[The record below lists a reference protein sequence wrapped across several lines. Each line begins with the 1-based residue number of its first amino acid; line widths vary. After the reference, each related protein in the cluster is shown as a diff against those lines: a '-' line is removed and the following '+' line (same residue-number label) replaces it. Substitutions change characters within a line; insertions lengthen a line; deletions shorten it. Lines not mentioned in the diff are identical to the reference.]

1 MSYRCI
7 APKLAAALVGGWLA
21 AALAGA
27 SPDGEGREPSA
38 ASPALAQKG
47 SGHQGYVAP
56 AQGTQPAAGQRDTPS
71 DQPAA
76 AIEIPPE
83 KQQLIGVR
91 TVEVARRDFSRT
103 IRTVGRIEY
112 DERRLATVNTK
123 FEGWIEKLYVDYTG
137 RFVKKGEVL
146 AEIYSPELF
155 ATQQEFVNL
164 LRWSRNRK
172 GDDPWA
178 AMISRD
184 ADAILEAARQR
195 LRFWDVT
202 DAQIRTMEE
211 TGRPVRTVRVHSPV
225 SGYVTQKMAVLGMRV
240 MPGEKLFDLADLS
253 TVWVI
258 ADIYEYE
265 MSFVRVGQ
273 PARITL
279 SYLPGEEL
287 VSRIEYIYPAHAADT
302 RTMKA
307 RFSVPNPREQLMP
320 QMFTNVE
327 IKVDLGRRLLV
338 PAEAIID
345 TGARQIVYVD
355 RGEGVF
361 EPREVMLGMRTGD
374 VVEVS
379 TGLRA
384 GERVAASA
392 AFLIDSEAQIKGV
405 APATGHKH

>member
-1 MSYRCI
+1 
-7 APKLAAALVGGWLA
+7 
-21 AALAGA
+21 
-27 SPDGEGREPSA
+27 
-38 ASPALAQKG
+38 
-47 SGHQGYVAP
+47 
-56 AQGTQPAAGQRDTPS
+56 
-71 DQPAA
+71 
-76 AIEIPPE
+76 
-83 KQQLIGVR
+83 
-91 TVEVARRDFSRT
+91 
-103 IRTVGRIEY
+103 
-112 DERRLATVNTK
+112 
-123 FEGWIEKLYVDYTG
+123 
-137 RFVKKGEVL
+137 
-146 AEIYSPELF
+146 
-155 ATQQEFVNL
+155 
-164 LRWSRNRK
+164 
-172 GDDPWA
+172 
-178 AMISRD
+178 
-184 ADAILEAARQR
+184 
-195 LRFWDVT
+195 
-202 DAQIRTMEE
+202 
-211 TGRPVRTVRVHSPV
+211 
-225 SGYVTQKMAVLGMRV
+225 
-240 MPGEKLFDLADLS
+240 
-253 TVWVI
+253 VI